1 METLK
6 NWKNIALDSLS
17 GMGTEMAQ
25 AFPKIVGAIA
35 ILVVGWIVI
44 KISLFI
50 LGKLLKLAKVDV
62 LNEKVNGMD
71 ITGKGDLKIDL
82 SKIILGFVRW
92 LLILV
97 FLIVAADILN
107 WTIISVEIGN
117 LLRYLPRFFSALL
130 LLMLGFY
137 IGNFVKNTV
146 KRLFDSLEF
155 GGSNIVSNLLFYVI
169 VAFDSLEFGGS
180 KIVSNLLFY
189 VIVIFMSI
197 TALNQAGVDTTIIT
211 NNITLIL
218 GSFLL
223 AFALGLGLGSRD
235 VIADLLRSFYTRKTY
250 AVGDQIVIGEDAGT
264 IEAIENNSLTLAT
277 KSGKFVIPIKDVV
290 SQKVEIKYQ
299 SR

>member
-71 ITGKGDLKIDL
+71 ITGKGDFKIDL
-82 SKIILGFVRW
+82 AKIILGFVRW

-169 VAFDSLEFGGS
+169 V
-180 KIVSNLLFY
+180 
-189 VIVIFMSI
+189 IFMSI

-250 AVGDQIVIGEDAGT
+250 AVGDQIVIGDDAGT

>member
-169 VAFDSLEFGGS
+169 V
-180 KIVSNLLFY
+180 
-189 VIVIFMSI
+189 IFMSI

-250 AVGDQIVIGEDAGT
+250 AVGDQIVIGDDAGT

-290 SQKVEIKYQ
+290 SQKVEIKHQ